1 MISHWK
7 HGVGLRLP
15 LLLILTLA
23 VLTAFPEPSLPV
35 ANAVTQTGPT
45 LWQPFGPYA
54 NKVQITV
61 YGDFAVMFQN
71 FVDGKI
77 DITDWPVQS
86 ATDEASFGGNPDM
99 YLTEGLDEFGI
110 FQVDINH
117 HNTFLG
123 IPMQERRGADA
134 FSSPSTRQ
142 PTLAGV
148 EIRRAI
154 AHLIDKP
161 DLMNAIALQGR
172 ARYVDI
178 QAPPLQGLIAGGSPP
193 SQLPASVRA
202 EDCAAHPW
210 FTPCDTLHPPVS
222 AYNLVA
228 DALADPYHP
237 FANLG
242 YPGVADLRAAC
253 DHLVMAGFPINP
265 SGSDCLAVAQGNAN
279 LVPSGQANFYIRTHP
294 PRKAFGTIIRDA
306 LNFLYG
312 TPGADNPNCTI
323 LNGTSCFEGYFIL
336 TQVTDIVFKTDP
348 EKDDWHLY
356 TGGWFL
362 GSVPDHLYS
371 LYHSLFASNA
381 CGGKRST
388 FAQNYH
394 FYCSPAYDEEASA
407 GQFAPTHADANAHLL
422 NAALIAHR
430 EVMTVPIYSGTG
442 LRFVALNGWDGLVSE
457 LGKGFQS
464 GFWPLLNM
472 RCRAGYVPTNPIYAP
487 GGGDC
492 TTIRRGFSQEVHHLS
507 PFHAT
512 TLWEFEVLENIYDSM
527 LVVNPLTT
535 GVGRQVVDWMT
546 VKHASS
552 FDPNEVFAGV
562 TGLTTQMWSLRN
574 DLKWHD
580 GVPIT
585 AADVAY
591 SILAFRDPPL
601 PCLGCVAPSSI
612 LAATALDLR
621 TIEVKLRGQSPFY
634 ELNIGT
640 FPILPKHI
648 WALLCGDPLSF
659 SSVCG
664 DPSFDPMASGIMIGS
679 GPFMCLNVDTGT
691 IGGSCTR
698 TASGTIGTQQV
709 SLNGQIILTAYDGY
723 HHGRP
728 GVSDS
733 PLHKFSWADRNNDG
747 SISIIDV
754 AEIALR
760 FGGSDAYWNTGQN
773 PMAPQT
779 IGSDP
784 TKVDIVEVALVASYF
799 DQKLTQPFPASQI
812 VGIDPDIDPFF

>member
-1 MISHWK
+1 
-7 HGVGLRLP
+7 LRLP

-23 VLTAFPEPSLPV
+23 VTASPEPSLPV

-77 DITDWPVQS
+77 DITDWPVPK
-86 ATDEASFGGNPDM
+86 ADEQGFGANPDFF
-99 YLTEGLDEFGI
+99 LTEGLDEFGI
-110 FQVDINH
+110 FQVDISH
-117 HNTFLG
+117 HNNFLG
-123 IPMQERRGADA
+123 IPMQENRASDS
-134 FSSPSTRQ
+134 FNSLSTKQPSV
-142 PTLAGV
+142 AGIEV
-148 EIRRAI
+148 RKTI

-161 DLMNAIALQGR
+161 DLMNANAVGLKGH
-172 ARYVDI
+172 AKYVDI
-178 QAPPLQGLIAGGSPP
+178 QAPPLHGLIIGGSPP
-193 SQLPASVRA
+193 SQLPPSVRA

-210 FTPCDTLHPPVS
+210 FTPCDASNPPVS

-228 DALADPYHP
+228 DSISGASLTWGHGFIDR
-237 FANLG
+237 G
-242 YPGVADLRAAC
+242 YPGAADLRAAC
-253 DHLVMAGFPINP
+253 DHLTSAGFSISPA
-265 SGSDCLAVAQGNAN
+265 GSDCLAVAQGTAH
-279 LVPSGQANFYIRTHP
+279 LVAAGQASFFIRSHQ
-294 PRKAFGTIIRDA
+294 PRKVFGNIIRDA
-306 LNFLYG
+306 LNFLFG
-312 TPGADNPNCTI
+312 TPGADNPNCII
-323 LNGTSCFEGYFIL
+323 LHGTTCFERYFTL
-336 TQVTDIVFKTDP
+336 TEVTDIIFKTDP

-362 GSVPDHLYS
+362 GSFPDHLLQ
-371 LYHSLFASNA
+371 LYHSSFASNA

-394 FYCSPAYDEEASA
+394 FFCSPAFDEEASA
-407 GQFAPTHADANAHLL
+407 GEFAPTFADANAHFL

-430 EVMTVPIYSGTG
+430 EVMTVPIYSGAG
-442 LRFVALNGWDGLVSE
+442 QRFLVLNGWDGLVSE
-457 LGKGFQS
+457 LGKGFQR

-472 RCRAGYVPTNPIYAP
+472 RCRPGYVPSNPTYAP

-492 TTIRRGFSQEVHHLS
+492 TVIRRGFSQEVHRLS
-507 PFHAT
+507 PFHAN
-512 TLWEFEVLENIYDSM
+512 TLWEFEVLTSIYDSM
-527 LVVNPLTT
+527 LMVNPLTA
-535 GVGRQVVDWMT
+535 GVGRQVIDWMT
-546 VKHASS
+546 VKHTSS

-562 TGLTTQMWSLRN
+562 TGTTTQTWVLRN
-574 DLKWHD
+574 DLRWHD
-580 GVPIT
+580 EVPVT
-585 AADVAY
+585 ADDVAY
-591 SILAFRDPPL
+591 SIDVLARLCFTVL
-601 PCLGCVAPSSI
+601 PCPSPPG
-612 LAATALDLR
+612 AKALDSR
-621 TIEVKLRGQSPFY
+621 TVEVKLSGPSPFH

-640 FPILPKHI
+640 LSIIPKHI
-648 WALLCGDPLSF
+648 WEPLGDA
-659 SSVCG
+659 VIT
-664 DPSFDPMASGIMIGS
+664 DPGFDPMAAGIMVGS
-679 GPFMCLNVDTGT
+679 GPFMCLNVDNGA

-754 AEIALR
+754 ADIALR
-760 FGGSDAYWNTGQN
+760 FGGPDAYWNTGQN

-799 DQKLTQPFPASQI
+799 GQKLTQPFPASQI
-812 VGIDPDIDPFF
+812 IGIDPDIDPFF